1 MSVRG
6 PTALRSVVALAG
18 LSLLTACTSGALL
31 VLTEL
36 PEDVAHVAV
45 VAQSS
50 AGGLLFATPVLDAE
64 APLRIE
70 DLDVPLEGEV
80 LAVYG
85 WTTRALEGLTF
96 GATPVRLAPA
106 GAATLPLPTLARAGR
121 VTGGRVEPTPVP
133 ADEVPGLTTTALQDC
148 PTRVPLG
155 AAVDTSCS
163 TIGCPAVLS
172 QTGCT
177 LDLDLVGCGLGTA
190 RGQVDAA
197 GRASTEATSALGA
210 CTEVAAPDGVTLALR
225 CARMGG
231 DSCRVDAVDPRAR
244 ARSFADVDHVLL
256 VTPTATTTP
265 SVRPVMAGALGA
277 LVALDDRVVV
287 VGTPSRATNVWC
299 TGTYGTLYSVDATTL
314 AVRSSTTP
322 YLCITAL
329 VRDPLGP
336 GFLAAYGG
344 PEAPRLGRFDP
355 ELRLRESLALD
366 TDGQSVVRLAASAS
380 MGLVYVATSTK
391 RGGAAGLFALSALTG
406 GRVWTAPRAG
416 QRYVDLVLFDD
427 EVVALDEGSQQVY
440 AFAEDGTF
448 RLAAPIALAC
458 GLSSVEVARL
468 WALREP
474 NRWMI
479 TTQLEGAEML
489 VLTDTRNTGC
499 DSASAYVAP
508 GAEPLAIAAW
518 PGPDPERLMVGL
530 WTPEGEAV
538 LARYDTREQR
548 FEPGLV
554 TLGEGFVG
562 ELGSV
567 GSSAFAT
574 LPLSGELVRI
584 RPR

>member
-1 MSVRG
+1 MPG
-6 PTALRSVVALAG
+6 PTDLRLAVALAG
-18 LSLLTACTSGALL
+18 LSLVAACTSGSLF

-50 AGGLLFATPVLDAE
+50 AGELLYATAVLDAE

-70 DLDVPLEGEV
+70 DLDVPLEGEL

-85 WTTRALEGLTF
+85 WSAGALDGLAL
-96 GATPVRLAPA
+96 GATTVRLAAA
-106 GAATLPLPTLARAGR
+106 GAATLPTPTLARAGR
-121 VTGGRVEPTPVP
+121 VAGGRVEPTPIP
-133 ADEVPGLTTTALQDC
+133 PDEVPGLTTTALQGC
-148 PTRVPLG
+148 PTRVPVG
-155 AAVDTSCS
+155 AAIDTSCS
-163 TIGCPAVLS
+163 TFGCLAGLA
-172 QTGCT
+172 QTGCV
-177 LDLDLVGCGLGTA
+177 LDLDLVGCGLGTV
-190 RGQVDAA
+190 RGRVDAA
-197 GRASTEATSALGA
+197 GRASTEPTAALGA
-210 CTEVAAPDGVTLALR
+210 CTEVEAPDGVTLALR
-225 CARMGG
+225 CGRMGG
-231 DSCRVDAVDPRAR
+231 DSCRVDAIDPRAR
-244 ARSFADVDHVLL
+244 ARSFADVDRVQLL
-256 VTPTATTTP
+256 TPTATTTP

-277 LVALDDRVVV
+277 LVTLDDRVVV

-322 YLCITAL
+322 YVCITAL

-336 GFLAAYGG
+336 GFFAAYGG
-344 PEAPRLGRFDP
+344 PDAPRLGRFDP
-355 ELRLRESLALD
+355 ELRLRESVALD
-366 TDGQSVVRLAASAS
+366 TAGQSVVRLAASAS
-380 MGLVYVATSTK
+380 TGLVYVATSTR

-406 GRVWTAPRAG
+406 GLAWTAPRAG

-440 AFAEDGTF
+440 AFSADGTF

-530 WTPEGEAV
+530 WTPEGDAA

-554 TLGEGFVG
+554 PLGQGFVG

-567 GSSAFAT
+567 GSAAFAT